1 MKLNILYLL
10 LAFVSCL
17 SVIVCNNQDD
27 LNICKRVCD
36 EDLLPRMEAM
46 ARNDSR
52 SISDFEDILP
62 YWTTCQYRC
71 HRCYLPGGIRT
82 IERIK
87 TRFDNDLHVG
97 MLGFLNFMSDKDA
110 MIHSLKWS
118 CYTLWQNAINDDDY
132 DSKFS

>member
-1 MKLNILYLL
+1 
-10 LAFVSCL
+10 
-17 SVIVCNNQDD
+17 
-27 LNICKRVCD
+27 
-36 EDLLPRMEAM
+36 MEAM

-62 YWTTCQYRC
+62 
-71 HRCYLPGGIRT
+71 
-82 IERIK
+82 
-87 TRFDNDLHVG
+87 FDNDLHVG